1 MSQRELKSSPFEP
14 LRRLAGLE
22 ASETTPSLNLVL
34 GTWIVTNCLAALWW
48 RLELSDKWLPG
59 GWRALGVSIYAI
71 VALSPLALLFLFRRN
86 RVNPVLLGLL
96 VCCCFAA
103 SITAHE
109 ANLLRE
115 QMQFSL
121 DHERQF
127 AHMDLVEGVIR
138 PLISKIVE
146 VYVRILGDDNFRGS
160 TFRTHIAIN
169 FMFDSL
175 SFLAVFALGTLLLS
189 RTSAWICLFLF
200 AFYSQIAIYPGRM
213 GAVFIAGG
221 LFWQLFLIASKRY
234 PAAIISGLIIC
245 FARTDVVFASSFAL
259 LSIPAFERRWP
270 SLREWSVFAV
280 LVIMSVVVPKTLIL
294 MHPQADFKSF
304 LITHGDYFS
313 KLVVNLLTMKLAVAI
328 ASPVLAIVILM
339 TFKITRTIAVV
350 VPAALIHL
358 GIVFVIADFSE
369 TRLIL
374 PALGALAF
382 VSSEALGRLLEPT
395 EGAQARLLPS
405 EQG

>member
-1 MSQRELKSSPFEP
+1 M
-14 LRRLAGLE
+14 
-22 ASETTPSLNLVL
+22 TTPSLGLVL
-34 GTWIVTNCLAALWW
+34 GFWIVSNILVMAWW
-48 RLELSDKWLPG
+48 HIEISDRWLPG
-59 GWRALGVSIYAI
+59 AWRYFGIAVYVL
-71 VALSPLALLFLFRRN
+71 VALAPLALLFLIRQSFF
-86 RVNPVLLGLL
+86 NPVVLGLL
-96 VCCCFAA
+96 VCCCLAA

-121 DHERQF
+121 DHEREY

-146 VYVRILGDDNFRGS
+146 VYVLVLGDDRLGGE

-169 FMFDSL
+169 YIFDSL

-200 AFYSQIAIYPGRM
+200 AFYTQTAIYPGRM

-221 LFWQLFLIASKRY
+221 LFWQLFLIVSQRY

-245 FARTDVVFASSFAL
+245 FARTDVVFASAFAL
-259 LSIPAFERRWP
+259 LSLAAFERRWP
-270 SLREWSVFAV
+270 TAKEWGVFAA
-280 LVIMSVVVPKTLIL
+280 LVGMSVLIPKLLIW
-294 MHPQADFKSF
+294 MHPQADFRSF
-304 LITHGDYFS
+304 LITHGEYFS

-328 ASPVLAIVILM
+328 ASPVLAIAIVR
-339 TFKITRTIAVV
+339 TFALTRTIAVV
-350 VPAALIHL
+350 VPAALVHV

-369 TRLIL
+369 TRLIV
-374 PALGALAF
+374 PAMGALAF
-382 VSSEALGRLLEPT
+382 VASEALGKLLET
-395 EGAQARLLPS
+395 GNTRRNEMSA
-405 EQG
+405 